1 MWFVLAWGRSESRL
15 CGISGH
21 PCTPSLRGVSG
32 HYSSKTGEPPYI
44 QRRHFGA
51 VIAPQ
56 YRVKSFHSDYR
67 QQAEW
72 TVVRGARPVHS
83 ACFFMA
89 QAQRP
94 GAISS
99 PGSFVVRRFG
109 APLCSELWGVPGQS
123 STPKT
128 AKRPTFNA
136 CHFRRGNCTLISRH
150 FTVTNHKQAE
160 WAHL

>member
-1 MWFVLAWGRSESRL
+1 MPPMVLSFDAANGPEVWIFSRRIGL
-15 CGISGH
+15 QRARTPTTQTRILGPSPGFLLWGISGH
-21 PCTPSLRGVSG
+21 LCTLSLRGVSG
-32 HYSSKTGEPPYI
+32 HYSAKTGEPPYI

-109 APLCSELWGVPGQS
+109 APLCSELW
-123 STPKT
+123 
-128 AKRPTFNA
+128 
-136 CHFRRGNCTLISRH
+136 
-150 FTVTNHKQAE
+150 
-160 WAHL
+160 